1 MRVAG
6 PGAYV
11 ALYVALYA
19 AFGVASPFWPKFFE
33 TKGLTAQQIGWLLTA
48 AMLMRLVSLPLVA
61 ALADLLGSLRL
72 VLAGCAIVAAAAAAA
87 LLRADTF
94 LLLLLVVLVQA
105 VALAPTTAIADAL
118 SVNAARPQMAGRA
131 FEYGWIRGGASAA
144 FVLGTLA
151 VGQLISPAY
160 LAPVA
165 WLNAILLIAAAVA
178 TVWVPGPA
186 AQAASMGGL
195 RSAVDGRFAVLRIP
209 GFRSVIVVS
218 ALVYGSH
225 AMHDAFAV
233 IRWSDS
239 GLGAPTISLLWSE
252 AVVAEVVVFLLI
264 GPAILDRLGARGAAV
279 VAAAAGAVRWSVASL
294 TTSVLLLAV
303 IQPLHGLTFAL
314 LHLACMRLMQ
324 AIVPITIAATAQA
337 LYAFGSG
344 LVSALLT
351 LVSGFLYGTYGGAAF
366 IPMAGLCV
374 IAVPFAWSGFVRR
387 TARSGTFG

>member
-1 MRVAG
+1 MLVRVLDRRGRIQPLRIPASRSRMPNCWPQVACVTDLTSSRRLLPSGRRDRAVRVAG

-94 LLLLLVVLVQA
+94 LLLLLVALVQA

-233 IRWSDS
+233 IRWSEFW
-239 GLGAPTISLLWSE
+239 LGRA
-252 AVVAEVVVFLLI
+252 
-264 GPAILDRLGARGAAV
+264 DN
-279 VAAAAGAVRWSVASL
+279 
-294 TTSVLLLAV
+294 
-303 IQPLHGLTFAL
+303 QP
-314 LHLACMRLMQ
+314 
-324 AIVPITIAATAQA
+324 
-337 LYAFGSG
+337 
-344 LVSALLT
+344 
-351 LVSGFLYGTYGGAAF
+351 
-366 IPMAGLCV
+366 PMV
-374 IAVPFAWSGFVRR
+374 
-387 TARSGTFG
+387 RSGRCGGGGVFAHRSGDP

>member
-1 MRVAG
+1 VCSGVGITRPRDAGSRLGSTRPNPAIADTGEPFENAELLAASGVRNRPHQLTPAMPSGRRDRAVRVAG

-94 LLLLLVVLVQA
+94 LLLLLVALVQA

-195 RSAVDGRFAVLRIP
+195 RSAVDGRFAVS
-209 GFRSVIVVS
+209 GFR
-218 ALVYGSH
+218 G
-225 AMHDAFAV
+225 F
-233 IRWSDS
+233 
-239 GLGAPTISLLWSE
+239 
-252 AVVAEVVVFLLI
+252 
-264 GPAILDRLGARGAAV
+264 DR
-279 VAAAAGAVRWSVASL
+279 
-294 TTSVLLLAV
+294 
-303 IQPLHGLTFAL
+303 
-314 LHLACMRLMQ
+314 
-324 AIVPITIAATAQA
+324 
-337 LYAFGSG
+337 
-344 LVSALLT
+344 
-351 LVSGFLYGTYGGAAF
+351 
-366 IPMAGLCV
+366 
-374 IAVPFAWSGFVRR
+374 
-387 TARSGTFG
+387 